1 MRSHRR
7 GLLLRSVTL
16 GLVQVVASQTFAPPT
31 LPPPPSPPP
40 SPPPPSPPPSPPPP
54 SPPLPQLTPPL
65 APPPLNATNNA
76 TWSNVSLYNET
87 LDNATLV
94 DAVLFDPGL
103 KCTALPAW
111 GFGVG
116 VLMGVAGSI
125 GINVGQNMQAT
136 ALDELPEE
144 LKSKPHKSKLWMWGM
159 VIFIVFSLINFAALA
174 LAPASILTP
183 LESIQFVTNIFYNK
197 FVNKAKISWAMQGGT
212 WLTVLGTV
220 FTVIFGPVGVPCH
233 SVRTLE
239 NYWSRPTWLV
249 YLIISLAIAIG
260 SYVTH
265 IVYTRKMKLV
275 RVQTGE
281 PEPWAHEMVLP
292 VSFTLYSSL
301 AGGAQMIVQ
310 SKVFSEL
317 LAMIFQGNL
326 TIFTGWLLYVEIV
339 LVVACGIIWIVK
351 LTECLGLYN
360 PLLILPLMVGTY
372 ILFGGVRAQLPATP
386 PSPLSRPASHSFP
399 PSPQP
404 PISPRIACSADRTA
418 CPPRLRVAS
427 SSRSSSS
434 WAHANLV
441 RTRRARSG
449 SRLAGSCTFLA
460 WSSCWL
466 GST

>member
-1 MRSHRR
+1 MRGRIRR

-16 GLVQVVASQTFAPPT
+16 GLVHVVATQNFS
-31 LPPPPSPPP
+31 LPPP

-54 SPPLPQLTPPL
+54 SPPQPQLTPPL
-65 APPPLNATNNA
+65 APPALNATNNA
-76 TWSNVSLYNET
+76 TWGNVSLYNET
-87 LDNATLV
+87 RDNATLV
-94 DAVLFDPGL
+94 DDAVLLDPGL
-103 KCTALPAW
+103 KCQALPAW

-136 ALDELPEE
+136 ALDELPDE
-144 LKSKPHKSKLWMWGM
+144 LKSKPHKSKLWLWGM
-159 VIFIVFSLINFAALA
+159 VIFIIFSLINFAALA

-197 FVNKAKISWAMQGGT
+197 FVNKKMISWAMQGGT

-239 NYWSRPTWLV
+239 NYWSKPTWLV
-249 YLIISLAIAIG
+249 YLIISLAFAIG

-265 IVYTRKMKLV
+265 IVYMRKMKLV
-275 RVQTGE
+275 RVQNDA
-281 PEPWAHEMVLP
+281 PAPWAHEMVLP

-317 LAMIFQGNL
+317 LAMIFQGNF
-326 TIFTGWLLYVEIV
+326 TIFMGWLLYVEIV
-339 LVVACGIIWIVK
+339 LVVTCGIIWIVK

-372 ILFGGVRAQLPATP
+372 ILFGGVRALP
-386 PSPLSRPASHSFP
+386 
-399 PSPQP
+399 
-404 PISPRIACSADRTA
+404 
-418 CPPRLRVAS
+418 
-427 SSRSSSS
+427 
-434 WAHANLV
+434 
-441 RTRRARSG
+441 
-449 SRLAGSCTFLA
+449 
-460 WSSCWL
+460 
-466 GST
+466 

>member
-1 MRSHRR
+1 MRGRIRR

-16 GLVQVVASQTFAPPT
+16 GLVHVVATQNFS
-31 LPPPPSPPP
+31 LPPP

-54 SPPLPQLTPPL
+54 SPPQPQLTPPL
-65 APPPLNATNNA
+65 APPALNATNNA
-76 TWSNVSLYNET
+76 TWGNVSLYNET
-87 LDNATLV
+87 RDNATLV
-94 DAVLFDPGL
+94 DDAVLLDPGL
-103 KCTALPAW
+103 KCQALPAW

-136 ALDELPEE
+136 ALDELPDE
-144 LKSKPHKSKLWMWGM
+144 LKSKPHKSKLWLWGM
-159 VIFIVFSLINFAALA
+159 VIFIIFSLINFAALA

-197 FVNKAKISWAMQGGT
+197 FVNKKMISWAMQGGT

-239 NYWSRPTWLV
+239 NYWSKPTWLV
-249 YLIISLAIAIG
+249 YLIISLAFAIG

-265 IVYTRKMKLV
+265 IVYMRKMKLV
-275 RVQTGE
+275 RVQNDA
-281 PEPWAHEMVLP
+281 PAPWAHEMVLP

-317 LAMIFQGNL
+317 LAMIFQGSF
-326 TIFTGWLLYVEIV
+326 TIFMGWLLYVEIV
-339 LVVACGIIWIVK
+339 LVVTCGIIWIVK

-360 PLLILPLMVGTY
+360 PLLILPLKVGTY
-372 ILFGGVRAQLPATP
+372 ILFGGVRALP
-386 PSPLSRPASHSFP
+386 
-399 PSPQP
+399 
-404 PISPRIACSADRTA
+404 
-418 CPPRLRVAS
+418 
-427 SSRSSSS
+427 
-434 WAHANLV
+434 
-441 RTRRARSG
+441 
-449 SRLAGSCTFLA
+449 
-460 WSSCWL
+460 
-466 GST
+466 

>member
-1 MRSHRR
+1 MRGRIRR

-16 GLVQVVASQTFAPPT
+16 GLVQVVATQNFS
-31 LPPPPSPPP
+31 LPPP
-40 SPPPPSPPPSPPPP
+40 SPPPPSPPPSPPQ
-54 SPPLPQLTPPL
+54 PQLTPPL
-65 APPPLNATNNA
+65 APPALNATNNA
-76 TWSNVSLYNET
+76 TWGNVSLYNET
-87 LDNATLV
+87 RDNATLV
-94 DAVLFDPGL
+94 DDAVLLDPGL
-103 KCTALPAW
+103 KCQALPAW

-136 ALDELPEE
+136 ALDELPDE
-144 LKSKPHKSKLWMWGM
+144 LKSKPHKSKLWLWGM
-159 VIFIVFSLINFAALA
+159 VIFIIFSLINFAALA

-197 FVNKAKISWAMQGGT
+197 FVNKKMISWAMQGGT

-239 NYWSRPTWLV
+239 NYWSKPTWLV
-249 YLIISLAIAIG
+249 YLIISLAFAIG

-265 IVYTRKMKLV
+265 IVYMRKMKLV
-275 RVQTGE
+275 RVQNDA
-281 PEPWAHEMVLP
+281 PAPWAHEMVLP

-317 LAMIFQGNL
+317 LAMIFQGNF
-326 TIFTGWLLYVEIV
+326 TIFMGWLLYVEIV
-339 LVVACGIIWIVK
+339 LVVTCGIIWIVK

-372 ILFGGVRAQLPATP
+372 ILFGGVRALP
-386 PSPLSRPASHSFP
+386 
-399 PSPQP
+399 
-404 PISPRIACSADRTA
+404 
-418 CPPRLRVAS
+418 
-427 SSRSSSS
+427 
-434 WAHANLV
+434 
-441 RTRRARSG
+441 
-449 SRLAGSCTFLA
+449 
-460 WSSCWL
+460 
-466 GST
+466 

>member
-1 MRSHRR
+1 MRGRIRR

-16 GLVQVVASQTFAPPT
+16 GLVHVVATQNFS
-31 LPPPPSPPP
+31 LPPP

-54 SPPLPQLTPPL
+54 SPPQPQLTPPL
-65 APPPLNATNNA
+65 APPALNATNNA
-76 TWSNVSLYNET
+76 TWGNVSLYNET
-87 LDNATLV
+87 RDNATLV
-94 DAVLFDPGL
+94 DDAVLLDPGL
-103 KCTALPAW
+103 KCQALPAW

-136 ALDELPEE
+136 ALDELPDE

-159 VIFIVFSLINFAALA
+159 VIFIIFSLINFAALA

-197 FVNKAKISWAMQGGT
+197 FVNKKMISWAMQGGT

-239 NYWSRPTWLV
+239 NYWSKPTWLV
-249 YLIISLAIAIG
+249 YLIISLAFAIG

-265 IVYTRKMKLV
+265 IVYMRKMKLV
-275 RVQTGE
+275 RVQNDA
-281 PEPWAHEMVLP
+281 PAPWAHEMVLP

-317 LAMIFQGNL
+317 LAMIFQGNF
-326 TIFTGWLLYVEIV
+326 TIFMGWLLYVEIV
-339 LVVACGIIWIVK
+339 LVVTCGIIWIVK

-372 ILFGGVRAQLPATP
+372 ILFGGVRALP
-386 PSPLSRPASHSFP
+386 
-399 PSPQP
+399 
-404 PISPRIACSADRTA
+404 
-418 CPPRLRVAS
+418 
-427 SSRSSSS
+427 
-434 WAHANLV
+434 
-441 RTRRARSG
+441 
-449 SRLAGSCTFLA
+449 
-460 WSSCWL
+460 
-466 GST
+466 

>member
-1 MRSHRR
+1 MRRHRR

-16 GLVQVVASQTFAPPT
+16 GLVQMVASQPFPLPPT

-116 VLMGVAGSI
+116 VLMGIAGSI

-136 ALDELPEE
+136 ALDQLPEE

-159 VIFIVFSLINFAALA
+159 VIFVGFSLINFAALA

-239 NYWSRPTWLV
+239 NYWSKPTWLV

-326 TIFTGWLLYVEIV
+326 SIFMGWLLYVEIV

-399 PSPQP
+399 PPPSPLFRPASRAPLTAPLARPGCGWHLLRGVP
-404 PISPRIACSADRTA
+404 PHGHMPI
-418 CPPRLRVAS
+418 
-427 SSRSSSS
+427 
-434 WAHANLV
+434 
-441 RTRRARSG
+441 
-449 SRLAGSCTFLA
+449 
-460 WSSCWL
+460 WSEPGVL
-466 GST
+466 GRGRG

>member
-1 MRSHRR
+1 MRGRIRR

-16 GLVQVVASQTFAPPT
+16 GLVQVVATQNFS
-31 LPPPPSPPP
+31 LPPP

-54 SPPLPQLTPPL
+54 SPPQPQLTPPR
-65 APPPLNATNNA
+65 APPALNATNNA
-76 TWSNVSLYNET
+76 TWGNVSLYNET
-87 LDNATLV
+87 RDNATLV
-94 DAVLFDPGL
+94 DDAVLLDPGL
-103 KCTALPAW
+103 KCQALPAW

-136 ALDELPEE
+136 ALDELPDE
-144 LKSKPHKSKLWMWGM
+144 LKSKPHKSKLWLWGM
-159 VIFIVFSLINFAALA
+159 VIFIIFSLINFAALA

-197 FVNKAKISWAMQGGT
+197 FVNKKMISWAMQGGT

-239 NYWSRPTWLV
+239 NYWSKPTWLV
-249 YLIISLAIAIG
+249 YLIISLAFAIG

-265 IVYTRKMKLV
+265 IVYMRKMKLV
-275 RVQTGE
+275 RVQNDA
-281 PEPWAHEMVLP
+281 PAPWAHEMVLP

-317 LAMIFQGNL
+317 LAMIFQGNF
-326 TIFTGWLLYVEIV
+326 TIFMGWLLYVEIV
-339 LVVACGIIWIVK
+339 LVVTCGIIWIVK

-372 ILFGGVRAQLPATP
+372 ILFGGVRALP
-386 PSPLSRPASHSFP
+386 
-399 PSPQP
+399 
-404 PISPRIACSADRTA
+404 
-418 CPPRLRVAS
+418 
-427 SSRSSSS
+427 
-434 WAHANLV
+434 
-441 RTRRARSG
+441 
-449 SRLAGSCTFLA
+449 
-460 WSSCWL
+460 
-466 GST
+466 

>member
-1 MRSHRR
+1 MRGRIRR

-16 GLVQVVASQTFAPPT
+16 GLVHVVATQNFS
-31 LPPPPSPPP
+31 LPPP

-54 SPPLPQLTPPL
+54 SPPQPQLTPPL
-65 APPPLNATNNA
+65 APPALNATNNA
-76 TWSNVSLYNET
+76 TWGNVSLYNET
-87 LDNATLV
+87 RDNATLV
-94 DAVLFDPGL
+94 DDAVLLDPGL
-103 KCTALPAW
+103 KCQALPAW

-136 ALDELPEE
+136 ALDELPDE

-159 VIFIVFSLINFAALA
+159 LIFIIFSLINFAALA

-197 FVNKAKISWAMQGGT
+197 FVNKKMISWAMQGGT

-239 NYWSRPTWLV
+239 NYWSKPTWLV

-265 IVYTRKMKLV
+265 IVYMRKMKLV
-275 RVQTGE
+275 RVQNDA
-281 PEPWAHEMVLP
+281 PAPWAHEMVLP

-317 LAMIFQGNL
+317 LAMIFQGNF
-326 TIFTGWLLYVEIV
+326 TIFMGWLLYVEIV
-339 LVVACGIIWIVK
+339 LVVTCGIIWIVK

-372 ILFGGVRAQLPATP
+372 ILFGGVRALP
-386 PSPLSRPASHSFP
+386 
-399 PSPQP
+399 
-404 PISPRIACSADRTA
+404 
-418 CPPRLRVAS
+418 
-427 SSRSSSS
+427 
-434 WAHANLV
+434 
-441 RTRRARSG
+441 
-449 SRLAGSCTFLA
+449 
-460 WSSCWL
+460 
-466 GST
+466 

>member
-1 MRSHRR
+1 MRGRIRR

-16 GLVQVVASQTFAPPT
+16 GLVHVVATQNFS
-31 LPPPPSPPP
+31 LPPP

-54 SPPLPQLTPPL
+54 SPPQPQLTPPL
-65 APPPLNATNNA
+65 APPALNATNNA
-76 TWSNVSLYNET
+76 TWGNVSLYNET
-87 LDNATLV
+87 RDNATLV
-94 DAVLFDPGL
+94 DDAVLLDPGL
-103 KCTALPAW
+103 KCQALPAW

-125 GINVGQNMQAT
+125 GINVGQNIQAT
-136 ALDELPEE
+136 ALDELPDE
-144 LKSKPHKSKLWMWGM
+144 LKSKPHKSKLWLWGM
-159 VIFIVFSLINFAALA
+159 VIFIIFSLINFAALA

-197 FVNKAKISWAMQGGT
+197 FVNKKMISWAMQGGT

-239 NYWSRPTWLV
+239 NYWSKPTWLV

-265 IVYTRKMKLV
+265 IVYMRKMKLV
-275 RVQTGE
+275 RVQNDA
-281 PEPWAHEMVLP
+281 PAPWAHEMVLP

-317 LAMIFQGNL
+317 LAMIFQGNF
-326 TIFTGWLLYVEIV
+326 TIFMGWLLYVEIV
-339 LVVACGIIWIVK
+339 LVVTCGIIWIVK

-372 ILFGGVRAQLPATP
+372 ILFGGVRALP
-386 PSPLSRPASHSFP
+386 
-399 PSPQP
+399 
-404 PISPRIACSADRTA
+404 
-418 CPPRLRVAS
+418 
-427 SSRSSSS
+427 
-434 WAHANLV
+434 
-441 RTRRARSG
+441 
-449 SRLAGSCTFLA
+449 
-460 WSSCWL
+460 
-466 GST
+466 

>member
-1 MRSHRR
+1 MRGRIRR

-16 GLVQVVASQTFAPPT
+16 GLVHVVATQNFS
-31 LPPPPSPPP
+31 LPPP

-54 SPPLPQLTPPL
+54 SPPQPQLTPPL
-65 APPPLNATNNA
+65 APPALNATNNA
-76 TWSNVSLYNET
+76 TWGNVSLYNET
-87 LDNATLV
+87 RDNATLV
-94 DAVLFDPGL
+94 DDAVLLDPGL
-103 KCTALPAW
+103 KCQALPAW

-136 ALDELPEE
+136 ALDELPDE

-159 VIFIVFSLINFAALA
+159 VIFIIFSLINFAALA

-197 FVNKAKISWAMQGGT
+197 FVNKKMISWAMQGGT

-239 NYWSRPTWLV
+239 NYWSKPTWLV

-265 IVYTRKMKLV
+265 IVYMRKMKLV
-275 RVQTGE
+275 RVQNDA
-281 PEPWAHEMVLP
+281 PAPWAHEMVLP

-317 LAMIFQGNL
+317 LAMIFQGNF
-326 TIFTGWLLYVEIV
+326 TIFMGWLLYVEIV
-339 LVVACGIIWIVK
+339 LVVTCGIIWIVK

-372 ILFGGVRAQLPATP
+372 ILFGGVRALP
-386 PSPLSRPASHSFP
+386 
-399 PSPQP
+399 
-404 PISPRIACSADRTA
+404 
-418 CPPRLRVAS
+418 
-427 SSRSSSS
+427 
-434 WAHANLV
+434 
-441 RTRRARSG
+441 
-449 SRLAGSCTFLA
+449 
-460 WSSCWL
+460 
-466 GST
+466 

>member
-1 MRSHRR
+1 MRGRIRR

-16 GLVQVVASQTFAPPT
+16 GLVQVVATQNFS
-31 LPPPPSPPP
+31 LPPP

-54 SPPLPQLTPPL
+54 SPPQPQLTPPL
-65 APPPLNATNNA
+65 APPALNATNNA
-76 TWSNVSLYNET
+76 TWGNVSLYNET
-87 LDNATLV
+87 RDNATLV
-94 DAVLFDPGL
+94 DDAVLLDPGL
-103 KCTALPAW
+103 KCQALPAW

-136 ALDELPEE
+136 ALDELPDE
-144 LKSKPHKSKLWMWGM
+144 LKSKPHKSKLWLWGM
-159 VIFIVFSLINFAALA
+159 VIFIIFSLINFAALA

-197 FVNKAKISWAMQGGT
+197 FVNKKMISWAMQGGT

-239 NYWSRPTWLV
+239 NYWSKPTWLV
-249 YLIISLAIAIG
+249 YLIISLAFAIG

-265 IVYTRKMKLV
+265 IVYMRKMKLV
-275 RVQTGE
+275 RVQNDA
-281 PEPWAHEMVLP
+281 PAPWAHEMVLP

-317 LAMIFQGNL
+317 LAMIFQGNF
-326 TIFTGWLLYVEIV
+326 TIFKGWLLYVEIV

-372 ILFGGVRAQLPATP
+372 ILFGGVRALP
-386 PSPLSRPASHSFP
+386 
-399 PSPQP
+399 
-404 PISPRIACSADRTA
+404 
-418 CPPRLRVAS
+418 
-427 SSRSSSS
+427 
-434 WAHANLV
+434 
-441 RTRRARSG
+441 
-449 SRLAGSCTFLA
+449 
-460 WSSCWL
+460 
-466 GST
+466 

>member
-1 MRSHRR
+1 MRGRIRR

-16 GLVQVVASQTFAPPT
+16 GLVQVVATQNFS
-31 LPPPPSPPP
+31 LPPP

-54 SPPLPQLTPPL
+54 SPPQPQLTPPR
-65 APPPLNATNNA
+65 APPALNATNNA
-76 TWSNVSLYNET
+76 TWGNVSLYNET
-87 LDNATLV
+87 RDNATLV
-94 DAVLFDPGL
+94 DDAVLLDPGL
-103 KCTALPAW
+103 KCQALPAW

-125 GINVGQNMQAT
+125 GINVGQNIQAT
-136 ALDELPEE
+136 ALDELPDE
-144 LKSKPHKSKLWMWGM
+144 LKSKPHKSKLWLWGM
-159 VIFIVFSLINFAALA
+159 VIFIIFSLINFAALA

-197 FVNKAKISWAMQGGT
+197 FVNKKMISWAMQGGT

-239 NYWSRPTWLV
+239 NYWSKPTWLV
-249 YLIISLAIAIG
+249 YLIISLAFAIG

-265 IVYTRKMKLV
+265 IVYMRKMKLV
-275 RVQTGE
+275 RVQNDA
-281 PEPWAHEMVLP
+281 PAPWAHEMVLP

-317 LAMIFQGNL
+317 LAMIFQGNF
-326 TIFTGWLLYVEIV
+326 TIFMGWLLYVEIV
-339 LVVACGIIWIVK
+339 LVVTCGIIWIVK

-372 ILFGGVRAQLPATP
+372 ILFGGVRALP
-386 PSPLSRPASHSFP
+386 
-399 PSPQP
+399 
-404 PISPRIACSADRTA
+404 
-418 CPPRLRVAS
+418 
-427 SSRSSSS
+427 
-434 WAHANLV
+434 
-441 RTRRARSG
+441 
-449 SRLAGSCTFLA
+449 
-460 WSSCWL
+460 
-466 GST
+466 

>member
-1 MRSHRR
+1 MRGRIRR

-16 GLVQVVASQTFAPPT
+16 GLVQVVATQNFS
-31 LPPPPSPPP
+31 LPPP

-54 SPPLPQLTPPL
+54 SPPQPQLTPPL
-65 APPPLNATNNA
+65 APPALNATNNA
-76 TWSNVSLYNET
+76 TWGNVSLYNET
-87 LDNATLV
+87 RDNATLV
-94 DAVLFDPGL
+94 DDAVLLDPGL
-103 KCTALPAW
+103 KCQALPAW

-125 GINVGQNMQAT
+125 GINVGQNIQAT
-136 ALDELPEE
+136 ALDELPDE
-144 LKSKPHKSKLWMWGM
+144 LKSKPHKSKLWLWGM
-159 VIFIVFSLINFAALA
+159 VIFIIFSLINFAALA

-197 FVNKAKISWAMQGGT
+197 FVNKKMISWAMQGGT

-239 NYWSRPTWLV
+239 NYWSKPTWLV

-265 IVYTRKMKLV
+265 IVYMRKMKLV
-275 RVQTGE
+275 RVQNDA
-281 PEPWAHEMVLP
+281 PAPWAHEMVLP

-317 LAMIFQGNL
+317 LAMIFQGNF
-326 TIFTGWLLYVEIV
+326 TIFMGWLLYVEIV
-339 LVVACGIIWIVK
+339 LVVTCGIIWIVK

-372 ILFGGVRAQLPATP
+372 ILFGGVRALP
-386 PSPLSRPASHSFP
+386 
-399 PSPQP
+399 
-404 PISPRIACSADRTA
+404 
-418 CPPRLRVAS
+418 
-427 SSRSSSS
+427 
-434 WAHANLV
+434 
-441 RTRRARSG
+441 
-449 SRLAGSCTFLA
+449 
-460 WSSCWL
+460 
-466 GST
+466 

>member
-1 MRSHRR
+1 MRGRIRR

-16 GLVQVVASQTFAPPT
+16 GLVQVVATQNFS
-31 LPPPPSPPP
+31 LPPP

-54 SPPLPQLTPPL
+54 SPPQPQLTPPL
-65 APPPLNATNNA
+65 APPALNATNNA
-76 TWSNVSLYNET
+76 TWGNVSLYNET
-87 LDNATLV
+87 RDNATLV
-94 DAVLFDPGL
+94 DDAVLLDPGL
-103 KCTALPAW
+103 KCQALPAW

-136 ALDELPEE
+136 ALDELPDE

-159 VIFIVFSLINFAALA
+159 VIFIIFSLINFAALA

-197 FVNKAKISWAMQGGT
+197 FVNKKMISWAMQGGT

-239 NYWSRPTWLV
+239 NYWSKPTWLV
-249 YLIISLAIAIG
+249 YLIISLAFAIG

-265 IVYTRKMKLV
+265 IVYMRKMKLV
-275 RVQTGE
+275 RVQNDA
-281 PEPWAHEMVLP
+281 PAPWAHEMVLP

-317 LAMIFQGNL
+317 LAMIFQGNF
-326 TIFTGWLLYVEIV
+326 TIFKGWLLYVEIV

-372 ILFGGVRAQLPATP
+372 ILFGGVRALP
-386 PSPLSRPASHSFP
+386 
-399 PSPQP
+399 
-404 PISPRIACSADRTA
+404 
-418 CPPRLRVAS
+418 
-427 SSRSSSS
+427 
-434 WAHANLV
+434 
-441 RTRRARSG
+441 
-449 SRLAGSCTFLA
+449 
-460 WSSCWL
+460 
-466 GST
+466 

>member
-1 MRSHRR
+1 MRGRIRR

-16 GLVQVVASQTFAPPT
+16 GLVQVVATQNFS
-31 LPPPPSPPP
+31 LPPP

-54 SPPLPQLTPPL
+54 SPPQPQLTPPL
-65 APPPLNATNNA
+65 APPALNATNNA
-76 TWSNVSLYNET
+76 TWGNVSLYNET
-87 LDNATLV
+87 RDNATLV
-94 DAVLFDPGL
+94 DDAVLLDPGL
-103 KCTALPAW
+103 KCQALPAW

-136 ALDELPEE
+136 ALDELPDE
-144 LKSKPHKSKLWMWGM
+144 LKSKPHKSKLWLWGM
-159 VIFIVFSLINFAALA
+159 VIFIIFSLINFAALA

-197 FVNKAKISWAMQGGT
+197 FVNKKMISWAMQGGT

-239 NYWSRPTWLV
+239 NYWSKPTWLV
-249 YLIISLAIAIG
+249 YLIISLAFAIG

-265 IVYTRKMKLV
+265 IVYMRKMKLV
-275 RVQTGE
+275 RVQNDA
-281 PEPWAHEMVLP
+281 PAPWAHEMVLP

-317 LAMIFQGNL
+317 LAMIFQGNF
-326 TIFTGWLLYVEIV
+326 TIFMGWLLYVEIV
-339 LVVACGIIWIVK
+339 LVVTCGIIWIVK

-372 ILFGGVRAQLPATP
+372 ILFGGVRALP
-386 PSPLSRPASHSFP
+386 
-399 PSPQP
+399 
-404 PISPRIACSADRTA
+404 
-418 CPPRLRVAS
+418 
-427 SSRSSSS
+427 
-434 WAHANLV
+434 
-441 RTRRARSG
+441 
-449 SRLAGSCTFLA
+449 
-460 WSSCWL
+460 
-466 GST
+466 

>member
-1 MRSHRR
+1 MRGRIRR

-16 GLVQVVASQTFAPPT
+16 GLVQVVATQNFS
-31 LPPPPSPPP
+31 LPPP

-54 SPPLPQLTPPL
+54 SPPQPQLTPPL
-65 APPPLNATNNA
+65 APPALNATNNA
-76 TWSNVSLYNET
+76 TWGNVSLYNET
-87 LDNATLV
+87 RDNATLV
-94 DAVLFDPGL
+94 DDAVLLDPGL
-103 KCTALPAW
+103 KCQALPAW

-136 ALDELPEE
+136 ALDELPDE

-159 VIFIVFSLINFAALA
+159 LIFIIFSLINFAALA

-197 FVNKAKISWAMQGGT
+197 FVNKKMISWAMQGGT

-239 NYWSRPTWLV
+239 NYWSKPTWLV
-249 YLIISLAIAIG
+249 YLIISLAFAIG

-265 IVYTRKMKLV
+265 IVYMRKMKLV
-275 RVQTGE
+275 RVQNDA
-281 PEPWAHEMVLP
+281 PAPWAHEMVLP

-317 LAMIFQGNL
+317 LAMIFQGNF
-326 TIFTGWLLYVEIV
+326 TIFMGWLLYVEIV
-339 LVVACGIIWIVK
+339 LVVTCGIIWIVK

-372 ILFGGVRAQLPATP
+372 ILFGGVRALP
-386 PSPLSRPASHSFP
+386 
-399 PSPQP
+399 
-404 PISPRIACSADRTA
+404 
-418 CPPRLRVAS
+418 
-427 SSRSSSS
+427 
-434 WAHANLV
+434 
-441 RTRRARSG
+441 
-449 SRLAGSCTFLA
+449 
-460 WSSCWL
+460 
-466 GST
+466 